1 MIKAEALVE
10 KFRYPLDNGW
20 GYFWGASGYLWT
32 KAKQQQK
39 EDYMK
44 SHYGT
49 DWKHNSEA
57 KGDRYYWSTYYGAK
71 WIGHYVID
79 CSGMFVW
86 AYKAFGASIAHGSNS
101 IWNKYCSRKGELV
114 KGLKTDGSELI
125 PGTAVF
131 VYKKDQDNRSHIG
144 LYVGGGKV
152 IEAAGCPE
160 GVIMSDVTNKKWNE
174 WGELKAVDYSDSGF
188 PDVPT
193 WRPTIRRGS
202 KGQDVVD
209 MQTMLYKLGY
219 DIGVAGI
226 DGDFGR
232 GTEQAVKAFQSDHK
246 LGVDGVCGPLTWD
259 ELQKAYDK
267 QEEEPVEKQY
277 TVCIHHL
284 DKTQAEA
291 LKNAYPGS
299 VITEE

>member
-1 MIKAEALVE
+1 MIEANALIE
-10 KFRYPLDNGW
+10 KFRYALDNRYGYIW
-20 GYFWGASGYLWT
+20 GKAGILWT
-32 KAKQQQK
+32 AALQK
-39 EDYMK
+39 NMENYMVRT
-44 SHYGT
+44 YGT
-49 DWKHNSEA
+49 SWKTNSEA
-57 KGDRYYWSTYYGAK
+57 KGDKYYWSAYRGNK
-71 WIGHYVID
+71 WVGHYVAD
-79 CSGMFVW
+79 CSGLFVW
-86 AYKAFGASIAHGSNS
+86 AYKAFSASIAHGSNS
-101 IWNKYCSRKGELV
+101 IWRNYCGRQGSLKN
-114 KGLKTDGSELI
+114 GLKEDGSELL

-131 VYKKDQDNRSHIG
+131 VYKAENNNRSHIG

-152 IEAAGCPE
+152 IEAAGTAD

-174 WGELKAVDYSDSGF
+174 WGELKAVDYSNSGF

-193 WRPTIRRGS
+193 WRPTVRRGS

-259 ELQKAYDK
+259 ELQKAYER
-267 QEEEPVEKQY
+267 QEDEPQEKFY

-291 LKNAYPGS
+291 LHKTYPGS
-299 VITEE
+299 IITEE